1 LQRYAE
7 TDLDG
12 EDEPRCAVS
21 EDLECVA
28 EVEFLVDDGG
38 AVALEAEVC
47 EFFFLGGEE
56 G

>member
-1 LQRYAE
+1 V
-7 TDLDG
+7 T
-12 EDEPRCAVS
+12 

-47 EFFFLGGEE
+47 ELFFLGGEE
-56 G
+56 GCVCGGAREVP